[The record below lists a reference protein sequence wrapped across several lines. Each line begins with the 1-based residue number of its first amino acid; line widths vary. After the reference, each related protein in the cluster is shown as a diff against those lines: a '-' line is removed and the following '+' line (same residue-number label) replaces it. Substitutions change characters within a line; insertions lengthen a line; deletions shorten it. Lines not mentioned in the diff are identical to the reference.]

1 MSRADS
7 FAHLPPALAERWA
20 NFGRWEQQYF
30 PTLVGLVVEEIRL
43 DYCRMRLP
51 WRTEVAQPFGVA
63 HGGAIASLLDAV
75 LVPAIG
81 AGYDDPVGFATIDL
95 TVQYLAALRDEDAVA
110 EGWINQRGS
119 SILFGEA
126 EARGATSGT
135 LVAKAVTT
143 FKVGTANRRV
153 AGPGAENTTP
163 EGRRGEP
170 GPSRS

>member
-1 MSRADS
+1 MRYGAGQTNY
-7 FAHLPPALAERWA
+7 FAEHL
-20 NFGRWEQQYF
+20 
-30 PTLVGLVVEEIRL
+30 GLIVEDVRV

-153 AGPGAENTTP
+153 AGPGAEATTP